1 MMDETDE
8 LITAAIDARMR
19 LREARRAY
27 DAIKRRF
34 IEPNRKLARRRLV
47 LTARRALLEALERK
61 PTATADDVAA
71 AVQIPEGI
79 DRRLLG
85 SVPGEL
91 ARAGLIE
98 ADGYSRSARRSRRA
112 SVQTRWRLVNPE
124 AAAAWLA
131 ANPAEPTATT
141 PTNDERPTAAT
152 AGRSKFPSNQNP
164 V

>member
-1 MMDETDE
+1 MKPPPDETAE
-8 LITAAIDARMR
+8 GEAAKAAA
-19 LREARRAY
+19 LRQLAFTRRT
-27 DAIKRRF
+27 
-34 IEPNRKLARRRLV
+34 LV
-47 LTARRALLEALERK
+47 RAGRRALLTALADR

-71 AVQIPEGI
+71 AVQIPDGI

-98 ADGYSRSARRSRRA
+98 VDGYSRSARRSRRA
-112 SVQTRWRLVNPE
+112 SIQTRWRLINPE

-131 ANPAEPTATT
+131 ANPELPPA
-141 PTNDERPTAAT
+141 NDERPTAPT
-152 AGRSKFPSNQNP
+152 ADRSKFPSNQNP